1 MIVNLSL
8 SLGFKDF
15 FDNIDEW
22 TEKLRVLKEASNFL
36 VEVIQENLARDMKE
50 QVLMI
55 DRRFSELQKQI
66 TQFLQQEGVERSRQ
80 EYREGATRLRQ
91 WLERAEQI
99 VTSRLD
105 CTYTELKEY
114 VQQLDVSI
122 KELYYRIKPLVPK

>member
-1 MIVNLSL
+1 M
-8 SLGFKDF
+8 FKDF

>member
-1 MIVNLSL
+1 M
-8 SLGFKDF
+8 
-15 FDNIDEW
+15 
-22 TEKLRVLKEASNFL
+22 LKEASNFL